1 MRRGR
6 LRRLVGAGIAAG
18 AIIATAVA
26 LLPASSRADL
36 PTQPNFLVI
45 LVDDQ
50 ASNTFTRG
58 FMPETYRWVV
68 DRGTKFKSGIAAPPL
83 CCPDRAGILT
93 GQYPHNHGVFSNDP
107 GYPSLKD
114 PEDTLPAWLQQGGYR
129 TGFIGK
135 FLNDSLSTLNHHKA
149 PGFNR
154 WFATDDGSRY
164 FNYSVAD
171 QEKAREYGSSPGAYS
186 TNVFTRQA
194 SRFIDSGGS
203 KPFFL
208 WLAYNA
214 PHDSHQGRGHCK
226 RLDPLVARGADYR
239 RFAQRHLPRAPSFN
253 EADVSD
259 KPARIRDLP
268 ELSTSSLDNMTRRY
282 RCTAG
287 AMHEVDRGIAGL
299 MRQMRRS
306 GTLRNTI
313 VVYTSD
319 NGYFF
324 GEHRLTRGK
333 ALPYEPA
340 LRVPYAVR
348 VPSRYREAP
357 QPSTLGKVVAN
368 IDIAPTLLDFAG
380 GLPSCSSETDCR
392 VLDGR
397 SLRPLLGGTGEWPAD
412 RGVLAEID
420 ARAAQYSAIRTH
432 GWMYTEYPNG
442 ERELYDLR
450 HDRSELHNRAGEPS
464 YAATEV
470 ALRARLAA
478 LRNCSGTDG
487 VGACE

>member
-1 MRRGR
+1 MRRGS
-6 LRRLVGAGIAAG
+6 LRRLAGAGIAAG

-26 LLPASSRADL
+26 LVPASSRAGL
-36 PTQPNFLVI
+36 PTHPNFLVI

-50 ASNTFTRG
+50 ASNTFTRD
-58 FMPETYRWVV
+58 FMPETYRRVV
-68 DRGTKFKSGIAAPPL
+68 NPGTKFTSGLAAPPL

-107 GYPSLKD
+107 GYPSLTDK
-114 PEDTLPAWLQQGGYR
+114 EDTLPVWLRNAGYR

-135 FLNDSLSTLNHHKA
+135 FLNDSISTLNHHKA
-149 PGFNR
+149 PGFER
-154 WFATDDGSRY
+154 WFATDDGSLY

-171 QEKAREYGSSPGAYS
+171 QQESRKYGTSPGAYS

-194 SRFIDSGGS
+194 SRFIDAQGS
-203 KPFFL
+203 RPFFL

-226 RLDPLVARGADYR
+226 RLDPLVARGSDYGQ
-239 RFAQRHLPRAPSFN
+239 FAQRQLPRASSFN

-268 ELSTSSLDNMTRRY
+268 ELGPSAFDNMTRRY

-287 AMHEVDRGIAGL
+287 AMREVDRGIARL
-299 MRQMRRS
+299 MREMNRS
-306 GTLRNTI
+306 GALRNTI
-313 VVYTSD
+313 VIYTSD

-324 GEHRLTRGK
+324 GEHRLNRGK

-348 VPSRYREAP
+348 VPSSYRDAP

-368 IDIAPTLLDFAG
+368 IDIAPTLLDYAG
-380 GLPSCSSETDCR
+380 GVSSCASDADCR

-397 SLRPLLGGTGEWPAD
+397 SLRPLLGGGGEWPAD

-432 GWMYTEYPNG
+432 QWMYTEYPDG

-464 YAATEV
+464 YASTELALAT
-470 ALRARLAA
+470 RLAA
-478 LRNCSGTDG
+478 LRNCSGTTG